1 METIGA
7 IKGKSN
13 VICFY
18 IFRKSEKS
26 YLQKVIFK
34 KVTKKTYSQGFSL
47 MFLSRICSEL
57 SKWFRRM
64 LINFSQRKETMP
76 QNYRR

>member
-26 YLQKVIFK
+26 YLKKVIFK
-34 KVTKKTYSQGFSL
+34 KVTKKHIHRV
-47 MFLSRICSEL
+47 FLLCFYLE
-57 SKWFRRM
+57 FV
-64 LINFSQRKETMP
+64 
-76 QNYRR
+76 QNYQNGLEEC